1 MYPVNVTESRLVVNT
16 LEDGQSVRHLTL
28 SVANAGVG
36 LAFAQTCYWTI
47 GDTVIN
53 HASEVEK
60 LFPEGL
66 CALDQYQGQFS
77 KFILAPGEQG
87 IIWEVAW
94 PDTAES

>member
-16 LEDGQSVRHLTL
+16 LEDGQSVRYLTL

-36 LAFAQTCYWTI
+36 PAFAQTGYWTI
-47 GDTVIN
+47 GVTVIN

-87 IIWEVAW
+87 IIWEVSW